1 MGQPLLNPRLG
12 TPAMNGRLATPACK
26 NSAST
31 SYGVSLAN
39 RLLSPMVAIHH
50 CIVHVPKTQFL
61 LNAERNVCIL
71 RALFSSG
78 TRHEAARPTWIDM
91 AGVKDEECSHQLVGP
106 C

>member
-1 MGQPLLNPRLG
+1 MGQPLLNPRLS
-12 TPAMNGRLATPACK
+12 TPSIHSRLATPGCK

-61 LNAERNVCIL
+61 
-71 RALFSSG
+71 
-78 TRHEAARPTWIDM
+78 
-91 AGVKDEECSHQLVGP
+91 KKLVHPKGSFFIRYKT
-106 C
+106 

>member
-12 TPAMNGRLATPACK
+12 TPATNGLGILRE

-61 LNAERNVCIL
+61 KKLVHPK
-71 RALFSSG
+71 G
-78 TRHEAARPTWIDM
+78 TFFIRYKT
-91 AGVKDEECSHQLVGP
+91 
-106 C
+106 

>member
-12 TPAMNGRLATPACK
+12 PPAMNGRLATPACK

-31 SYGVSLAN
+31 YGVSLAN